1 VWGWIKKWF
10 DPITTSKIFILS
22 SHQVLPTLTSFIN
35 IEDIPKKYGGKLDF
49 ECGQLPVLDPQV
61 RACLDIL
68 PIPDAETYFLSA
80 PVRWVEA
87 GEDGEM
93 TAVSVGSID
102 GKERK
107 EPIATL
113 HSLAV
118 RVATHSSHLQRQR
131 SEIVVPNSR
140 PITSHSQATSSMQ
153 ALKDSQPV
161 PPNQATPSDHPA
173 TVQPAPLTQTAPSN
187 LPATIQPA
195 PGMNASSASLHS
207 QPIPAGGPLQHP
219 LANGG
224 PPERIAMPPP
234 PTQIQRTKTEYV
246 TPAEDPAEIKQLA

>member
-1 VWGWIKKWF
+1 M
-10 DPITTSKIFILS
+10 
-22 SHQVLPTLTSFIN
+22 
-35 IEDIPKKYGGKLDF
+35 
-49 ECGQLPVLDPQV
+49 LDPQV

-68 PIPDAETYFLSA
+68 PSPDAETYFFSA
-80 PVRWVEA
+80 PVRWIEA

-113 HSLAV
+113 HSFAV

-131 SEIVVPNSR
+131 SELVVPNSR
-140 PITSHSQATSSMQ
+140 PITPHSEATSSMQ
-153 ALKDSQPV
+153 TSKDSQPV

-173 TVQPAPLTQTAPSN
+173 TVQPAPLALTAPSN

-195 PGMNASSASLHS
+195 PRMNPSSTSLHV
-207 QPIPAGGPLQHP
+207 QPIPNGGPLQHP

-234 PTQIQRTKTEYV
+234 PTQIQRTKTEYM